1 MLGGRVC
8 TFIYFSCFW
17 DRPDEIIRP
26 SSFITAYGHCL
37 NNNTPKSPAKSSSEK
52 ISIQYFALFLGNR
65 ITGIV
70 ALGVCSFLIDGCNL
84 SSYIIVIIFR
94 NACTYKYSRRLM
106 NVRLSSIIIWGYV
119 LPLCTLLITEGNLG

>member
-8 TFIYFSCFW
+8 TFVYFSCFW

-37 NNNTPKSPAKSSSEK
+37 NNTLKSPAKSSSEK
-52 ISIQYFALFLGNR
+52 IPIQYFALFLGNR

-70 ALGVCSFLIDGCNL
+70 ALGICSFLIDGCNL
-84 SSYIIVIIFR
+84 SSYIVVIVFQECLYIQIFKTIDER
-94 NACTYKYSRRLM
+94 
-106 NVRLSSIIIWGYV
+106 
-119 LPLCTLLITEGNLG
+119 